1 MSMTMLLQLAYVA
14 LWLCLLPGRLWRR
27 WRGLPQSAVVG
38 RALGLVEPRAS
49 ERPCIWLQGEGL
61 GELTVLLALLPHLEQ
76 EHPDAD
82 LVVVTATSSG
92 YDLARQRLTHRVLF
106 CPFDLPRSI
115 ANLLDRIRPS
125 AIVVVERAEH
135 PRLIAAAQA
144 RGIPLT
150 LVNARFLNREHRGQ
164 LPRAAVQQM
173 VRRYE
178 AVLAQSTGD
187 AQLFAACGVSAARLS
202 VGGAIKFD
210 NAQFDRGNPATQRL
224 ARLAGIG
231 SEDAV
236 LLAGSTRGSEDEI
249 IIRVFAAL
257 VAEFPRLKLVI
268 VPRHARRFAAAADYL
283 HAHGIPFVHRSELGE
298 DQSDQRHRAGGP
310 RAILVDVFGELPA
323 WWGLANIGFV
333 GNSLARHGGQ
343 NMIEPAA
350 YGVATCFGPHTENF
364 QDVVALLLRAAGGVV
379 VDSEP
384 SLQAFVRRCL
394 EEPEYARELGR
405 RAQRA
410 VAGQRGALARTE
422 QHLTEF
428 LRGIGHAQPRVLAMG
443 PAASERPWRAAS

>member
-164 LPRAAVQQM
+164 LPRAAVQQR

-187 AQLFAACGVSAARLS
+187 APGFAACGGSAARLS
-202 VGGAIKFD
+202 VGGAIKVS
-210 NAQFDRGNPATQRL
+210 RRSRTSL
-224 ARLAGIG
+224 AR
-231 SEDAV
+231 S
-236 LLAGSTRGSEDEI
+236 RW
-249 IIRVFAAL
+249 
-257 VAEFPRLKLVI
+257 
-268 VPRHARRFAAAADYL
+268 RRAAAAR
-283 HAHGIPFVHRSELGE
+283 ARS
-298 DQSDQRHRAGGP
+298 SCRCCSPRRARRLSSSASAP
-310 RAILVDVFGELPA
+310 RAS
-323 WWGLANIGFV
+323 WW
-333 GNSLARHGGQ
+333 RW
-343 NMIEPAA
+343 
-350 YGVATCFGPHTENF
+350 
-364 QDVVALLLRAAGGVV
+364 
-379 VDSEP
+379 
-384 SLQAFVRRCL
+384 RRWW
-394 EEPEYARELGR
+394 
-405 RAQRA
+405 
-410 VAGQRGALARTE
+410 V
-422 QHLTEF
+422 
-428 LRGIGHAQPRVLAMG
+428 
-443 PAASERPWRAAS
+443 